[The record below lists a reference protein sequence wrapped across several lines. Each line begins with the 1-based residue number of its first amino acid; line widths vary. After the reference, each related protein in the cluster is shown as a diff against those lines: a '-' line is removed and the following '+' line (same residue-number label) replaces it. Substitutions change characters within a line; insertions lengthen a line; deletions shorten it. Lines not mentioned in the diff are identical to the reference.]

1 MRVFK
6 RVCVSVCCFY
16 FPSFLGCKGAFLGR
30 QGSGKTPLEDQR
42 DSRQHPEGNV
52 IQRSSRRKARMQQ
65 KKKEAKKSSWKISP
79 PCTAVSP
86 RTMRSDPPTSP
97 RCAVYARR
105 SGSSILSGRH
115 QTDPGRERT
124 MVAAATETVQLQQT
138 TVTGGKKIKKKKN
151 LLRGLLQKES
161 SRNNTPP
168 ARGEEEKKNEM
179 KKVRFPPPLLFFFF
193 SFQTIKGTP
202 CRPLRST
209 FPAVPSTYP

>member
-1 MRVFK
+1 MCVFK
-6 RVCVSVCCFY
+6 CVCVSVCCFY

-65 KKKEAKKSSWKISP
+65 RKKKAKKKKKAQKSSWKISP

-138 TVTGGKKIKKKKN
+138 TVTGGKSKRKKSAPRITPERKLQKQHSTRPRRGGKKKKKWKRYGS
-151 LLRGLLQKES
+151 LL
-161 SRNNTPP
+161 PC
-168 ARGEEEKKNEM
+168 
-179 KKVRFPPPLLFFFF
+179 FFFF
-193 SFQTIKGTP
+193 FLP
-202 CRPLRST
+202 DH
-209 FPAVPSTYP
+209 